1 MGLTLAGIMAEEME
15 ALATEH
21 FQQHQAP
28 VKVGQKYQLT
38 TESRFTGVCDDSGC
52 DSTEREGPLY
62 RDAILLVHL
71 EAESG
76 DRSLTITMAGNAI
89 FVAPVTGILKVD
101 GFADPPI
108 SDEQRKLVECTNLRW
123 KSKSLDTF
131 SANQVL

>member
-1 MGLTLAGIMAEEME
+1 MGLTLAGMMAEEME

-21 FQQHQAP
+21 LQQHQAP

-62 RDAILLVHL
+62 RDARLLVHL
-71 EAESG
+71 EAQSG
-76 DRSLTITMAGNAI
+76 APSSTITMAGDAI
-89 FVAPVTGILKVD
+89 FVAPATGILKVE

-108 SDEQRKLVECTNLRW
+108 SDDQRKLVKCTNLRW
-123 KSKSLDTF
+123 RSKSLDAF
-131 SANQVL
+131 SVDKVP

>member
-1 MGLTLAGIMAEEME
+1 VGLTLAGMMAEEME

-21 FQQHQAP
+21 LQQHQAP

-76 DRSLTITMAGNAI
+76 DRSPTITMAGNAI
-89 FVAPVTGILKVD
+89 FVAPVTGILKVE

-108 SDEQRKLVECTNLRW
+108 SDEQRKLVKCTNLRW
-123 KSKSLDTF
+123 KSKSLDAF
-131 SANQVL
+131 SADEVP